1 MRIKKVTKIVGI
13 LWIIAGVIFFIWM
26 YNSFRAQGF
35 DDSIVESNNVLTVNI
50 SDDYIVFDPKKPS
63 KGTIFFFPGA
73 LVDPLAYA
81 PLCEGLATH
90 NYKTIIV
97 KMPFRMA
104 TSGYTKIKED
114 KLLEN
119 DVNHTLIGH
128 SQGGKMAAQFVHE
141 NPQTIDHLI
150 LLGTTH
156 PRDFDL
162 SDRKLNILKIY
173 GESDGIASK
182 DKIIANKSK
191 LPNHTTYH
199 EIKGGNHS
207 QFGYY
212 GHQLGDNKAGISREA
227 QQRETITKILEFLKL
242 HNQN

>member
-1 MRIKKVTKIVGI
+1 MKIFKKIIGVV
-13 LWIIAGVIFFIWM
+13 WIIAGIIFFKWM
-26 YNSFRAQGF
+26 YDSFSAEGVDNS
-35 DDSIVESNNVLTVNI
+35 ILESNETVVVAI
-50 SDDYIVFDPKKPS
+50 SDNYILFDPEAPS

-73 LVDPLAYA
+73 LVDPIAYA
-81 PLCEGLATH
+81 PLCSELATH

-104 TSGYTKIKED
+104 MLGYNQIKKD
-114 KLLEN
+114 KLLKN
-119 DVNHTLIGH
+119 NSNYTLIGH
-128 SQGGKMAAQFVHE
+128 SQGGKMAAQFVNE
-141 NPQTIDHLI
+141 NPQTINNLI

-162 SDRKLNILKIY
+162 SNKSINVLKIY
-173 GESDGIASK
+173 GEKDGVASK

-191 LPNHTTYH
+191 LPNYTTYH

-212 GHQLGDNKAGISREA
+212 GYQFGDDEAEISRQK
-227 QQRETITKILEFLKL
+227 QQQETVTTILEFLNL
-242 HNQN
+242 HH